1 LTNAAGSDD
10 DVTGFMADPLRG
22 PTPTGDPTPAVP
34 DARLPLGLGG
44 ADPDLVRSVSAA
56 LGDVE
61 KILRGVADSDVSF
74 IDEAALHLVNAGGK
88 RFRPLF
94 TLIASHVADGPVP
107 DVIIA
112 SAAVELVH
120 LATLYHDDVMDEA
133 TMRRGAASVNARWD
147 NTIAILTG
155 DFLFAHAS
163 GLVADLGTDAA
174 RIIAETFGELVTG
187 QMRETVGPAP
197 GEDPVDHYL
206 SVIGQKTGSL
216 IATSGRYAGMFSRAT
231 PEQTEALHRY
241 GKIIGAAFQISDDII
256 DIASPADESGK
267 TPGTDLREG
276 VKTLP
281 MLYALSVGGP
291 EFDRLSQLL
300 DGPISADDEVE
311 EALGLLRGSKGMVRS
326 RETLEQYAERAHAA
340 LEPLPECSARD
351 ALELLTRYVI
361 ERSR

>member
-1 LTNAAGSDD
+1 
-10 DVTGFMADPLRG
+10 
-22 PTPTGDPTPAVP
+22 
-34 DARLPLGLGG
+34 
-44 ADPDLVRSVSAA
+44 
-56 LGDVE
+56 
-61 KILRGVADSDVSF
+61 VAF
-74 IDEAALHLVNAGGK
+74 IDEAALHLVRAGGK

-94 TLIASHVADGPVP
+94 TLLAAHVADGARPEV
-107 DVIIA
+107 VTA
-112 SAAVELVH
+112 AAAVELVH

-133 TMRRGAASVNARWD
+133 TMRRGAVSVNARWD

-163 GLVADLGTDAA
+163 GLVADLGTNAA

-187 QMRETVGPAP
+187 QMRETVGP
-197 GEDPVDHYL
+197 GENEDPVQHYL

-216 IATSGRYAGMFSRAT
+216 IATAGRYAGMFSNAGA
-231 PEQTEALHRY
+231 QHTESMYRY

-291 EFDRLSQLL
+291 EYDRLAALL
-300 DGPISADDEVE
+300 AAPITDDAEVE
-311 EALGLLRGSKGMVRS
+311 EALELLRGSQGMVHA
-326 RETLEQYAERAHAA
+326 RETLEQYAERARGELTAF
-340 LEPLPECSARD
+340 PESPARD

-361 ERSR
+361 QRTR

>member
-1 LTNAAGSDD
+1 MTAEQ
-10 DVTGFMADPLRG
+10 
-22 PTPTGDPTPAVP
+22 TPAVP
-34 DARLPLGLGG
+34 DPRLPLGLSA
-44 ADPDLVRSVSAA
+44 ADPDLVRAVGLA
-56 LGDVE
+56 LSDVE
-61 KILRGVADSDVSF
+61 KILHGVANSDVSF

-94 TLIASHVADGPVP
+94 TLISSHIADGPLP
-107 DVIIA
+107 EVITA
-112 SAAVELVH
+112 AAAVELVH

-133 TMRRGAASVNARWD
+133 TMRRGADSVNARWD

-174 RIIAETFGELVTG
+174 RIIAETFSELVTG

-197 GEDPVDHYL
+197 GEDAVEHYL

-216 IATSGRYAGMFSRAT
+216 IATAGRYAGMFSNAT

-256 DIASPADESGK
+256 DIASPAAESGK

-281 MLYALSVGGP
+281 MIYALSVDGN
-291 EFDRLSQLL
+291 DRLAELL
-300 DGPISADDEVE
+300 AGPISDDAEVE
-311 EALGLLRGSKGMVRS
+311 EALELLRGSKGMQRA
-326 RETLEQYAERAHAA
+326 RETLEQYAERAHTA
-340 LEPLPECSARD
+340 LAPLPDSPARD

-361 ERSR
+361 ERTR